1 MSNDSKKEISS
12 AHLDGIRKAWL
23 VIIPSIIAIIG
34 TTIFTGSWL
43 ALIHT
48 KEKSPVNTVKER
60 MRSPDQVLYEEI
72 QKDTRKVY
80 LQLLEAKIGSDT
92 DEVNKLNSVL
102 DDLDTQRDELITKY
116 LPSYAAKKYSKK
128 EEMLETMVGMPYP
141 VIFTMGL
148 SVAILLFIIVHYSSL
163 LIINKKYP
171 PPSEDEHIE
180 EI

>member
-34 TTIFTGSWL
+34 TAIFTGSWL

-48 KEKSPVNTVKER
+48 REKSPVNTVKER
-60 MRSPDQVLYEEI
+60 MHLADRVLYEEI

-92 DEVNKLNSVL
+92 DQVDKLSGVL
-102 DDLDTQRDELITKY
+102 DNLDAQRDELIAKY
-116 LPSYAAKKYSKK
+116 LPSYAAKKSSKK
-128 EEMLETMVGMPYP
+128 EEILETMVGMPYP

-148 SVAILLFIIVHYSSL
+148 SIAILLFILVHYSSL
-163 LIINKKYP
+163 IIINRKYP
-171 PPSEDEHIE
+171 PPSEDEHVE